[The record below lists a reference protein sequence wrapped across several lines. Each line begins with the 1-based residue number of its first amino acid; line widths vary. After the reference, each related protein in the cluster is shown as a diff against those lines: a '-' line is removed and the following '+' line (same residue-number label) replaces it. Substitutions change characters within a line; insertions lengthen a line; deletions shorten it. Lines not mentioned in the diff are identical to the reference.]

1 MCVCMCMCMCMCIM
15 HAHMWHAC
23 TTHAPRTYQV
33 ERLLAEH
40 EVLRQS
46 LIDSKL
52 KHMSAEQELALLR
65 KEQARHAYRV
75 AASITWDRSLYHVE
89 SQSLSHGVAASITRG
104 LQPLSHGVQPL

>member
-1 MCVCMCMCMCMCIM
+1 MCVCIRMCMCMCIM
-15 HAHMWHAC
+15 HAHVWHAC
-23 TTHAPRTYQV
+23 TTHAPRKYQV

-75 AASITWDRSLYHVE
+75 AASIT
-89 SQSLSHGVAASITRG
+89 
-104 LQPLSHGVQPL
+104 

>member
-1 MCVCMCMCMCMCIM
+1 M
-15 HAHMWHAC
+15 HALSTCTCHAHA
-23 TTHAPRTYQV
+23 THAPRTHQV

-65 KEQARHAYRV
+65 KEQVRHV
-75 AASITWDRSLYHVE
+75 GL
-89 SQSLSHGVAASITRG
+89 QPLSCGVAASIA
-104 LQPLSHGVQPL
+104 